1 MDFGQVITQ
10 VIGDSQQSLWPAVG
24 SGFKPEIVLCITL
37 FVLLI
42 AKCFTWGTRIDLA
55 FPLTCIG
62 LCLSL
67 YVAEPWNYLSDSA
80 PPRTELFTGMLVL
93 DSFTAFFRAIL
104 LLSALLLVILTQIT
118 GVPDLSDATDFFC
131 LVLGAIVGLCLMASA
146 NHALM
151 IFLAVEI
158 ASIPSYVLAGLLKN
172 QRRSS
177 EAALKYSIYGAGAAG
192 VMLYG
197 ISLLTGVLNTAH
209 LPSMAQ
215 ELATQWPVYEADTRW
230 VLVMGGLMLGVGLA
244 FKLSAVPFHFWCPDV
259 FEGSAAEIGAFLS
272 VASKAGA
279 LALLVRVSFGFGL
292 LTVEPMRPSADT
304 NSHVGMFSVTD
315 KVSSDVPSNSP
326 TESDSLD
333 LAELNHRLA
342 PTRNFIICLISLVAM
357 ITCTFGNLAA
367 YGQTNIKRLL
377 AYSTIAHA
385 GYMMMAVPPALAM
398 ATSDASGARYAIAA
412 LGMYILTYVFMNLG
426 VFSVVA
432 LLRNSLGSEE
442 IADYAGLI
450 RNAPLTVICFALMM
464 FSLLGIPPLAGFIG
478 KFAVFGALTDGWRST
493 GSPLLLGLL
502 VVGGLNTALSVFYY
516 LRVIKVMTFDR
527 EIDSTRPRPLSVI
540 SPLGACYV
548 FAISVPLLAIT
559 VMAAPLHEWSLAAA
573 LQLF

>member
-1 MDFGQVITQ
+1 MDFGQIITQ
-10 VIGDSQQSLWPAVG
+10 VIGDSHQSLWPAVG
-24 SGFKPEIVLCITL
+24 AGFKPEIVLCTTL

-55 FPLTCIG
+55 FPLTFIG
-62 LCLSL
+62 LCASL
-67 YVAEPWNYLSDSA
+67 YLAEPWTYLGHSA
-80 PPRTELFTGMLVL
+80 PPRSEIFTGMLVL
-93 DSFTAFFRAIL
+93 DSFTAFFRGIL
-104 LLSALLLVILTQIT
+104 LLFALLLIILTQVT
-118 GVPDLSDATDFFC
+118 GVPESSDATDFLC
-131 LVLGAIVGLCLMASA
+131 LILGGLVGLCLMASA

-158 ASIPSYVLAGLLKN
+158 ASIPSYVLAGILKN
-172 QRRSS
+172 QRKSS

-215 ELATQWPVYEADTRW
+215 ELATHWPLYDADTRW
-230 VLVMGGLMLGVGLA
+230 VLVMGGLMLGVGLS

-279 LALLVRVSFGFGL
+279 LALLVRVSLGFGL
-292 LTVEPMRPSADT
+292 LPVEPMHVKADT
-304 NSHVGMFSVTD
+304 KTHVGMYSVTD
-315 KVSSDVPSNSP
+315 TIAAGDASNAGPVDRS
-326 TESDSLD
+326 
-333 LAELNHRLA
+333 ELNHRLA
-342 PTRNFIICLISLVAM
+342 PARNFIICLTSLVAM

-367 YGQTNIKRLL
+367 YAQTNIKRLL

-385 GYMMMAVPPALAM
+385 GYMMMALPPALAM
-398 ATSDASGARYAIAA
+398 ATTDAPAARYAIAA
-412 LGMYILTYVFMNLG
+412 LGIYILTYVFMNLG
-426 VFSVVA
+426 AFAVVA

-442 IADYAGLI
+442 IADYAGLV
-450 RNAPLTVICFALMM
+450 RNAPLTVICFSLMM
-464 FSLLGIPPLAGFIG
+464 FSLVGIPPLAGFIG
-478 KFAVFGALTDGWRST
+478 KFAVFGALADGWRST
-493 GSPLLLGLL
+493 GSPLLLGML
-502 VVGGLNTALSVFYY
+502 VVGGLNTALSLYYY

-540 SPLGACYV
+540 SPLGACYI